1 MEDIAEVNNPLM
13 LKMKDITL
21 EFLTNPLYH
30 NMLHSKSGL
39 INNRKINKQD
49 IKFYRKRIYALSKD
63 LLKGDSPNES
73 LKKIHDDYVNA
84 AINYLKMIDTKDII
98 QEQYQN
104 QNEIVPDINTINFS
118 NEMGS
123 NEMGSNVMGSN
134 EMGSNV
140 MGSNEMGSNVM
151 GSNEMGPNEM
161 GPNESTN
168 VADANQQMM
177 RKIVNIS
184 NLDNYVVVTH
194 ANNTG
199 NEYTMP
205 TKKEINLHTQE
216 LKTKGIIKKDKKG
229 KKPKE

>member
-1 MEDIAEVNNPLM
+1 MEDIPEVVNPLM

-30 NMLHSKSGL
+30 NMINSKSGL
-39 INNRKINKQD
+39 LNNSKINKQD
-49 IKFYRKRIYALSKD
+49 IKFYRKRIYALSKH

-84 AINYLKMIDTKDII
+84 AIIYLKMIDTKDII

-104 QNEIVPDINTINFS
+104 EIFSDINNINFS

-123 NEMGSNVMGSN
+123 NEMGSN
-134 EMGSNV
+134 EMGS
-140 MGSNEMGSNVM
+140 
-151 GSNEMGPNEM
+151 
-161 GPNESTN
+161 NESTN

-184 NLDNYVVVTH
+184 NLDNYVIITNT
-194 ANNTG
+194 NNTG
-199 NEYTMP
+199 NEYTLP

-216 LKTKGIIKKDKKG
+216 LKTKGIIKKDKKV

>member
-30 NMLHSKSGL
+30 NMINSKSAS

-73 LKKIHDDYVNA
+73 LKKIHDDYVHA

-98 QEQYQN
+98 QEQYKN
-104 QNEIVPDINTINFS
+104 EIGQNEIGQNEIFPDINNFNFS
-118 NEMGS
+118 
-123 NEMGSNVMGSN
+123 
-134 EMGSNV
+134 
-140 MGSNEMGSNVM
+140 
-151 GSNEMGPNEM
+151 
-161 GPNESTN
+161 NESTN
-168 VADANQQMM
+168 VADADQQMM

-184 NLDNYVVVTH
+184 NLDNYVIITN

-199 NEYTMP
+199 NEYTLP

-229 KKPKE
+229 KKSKE

>member
-1 MEDIAEVNNPLM
+1 MEDIPEVVNPLM

-30 NMLHSKSGL
+30 NMINSKSGL
-39 INNRKINKQD
+39 INSNKINKQD

-84 AINYLKMIDTKDII
+84 AIIYLKMIDTKDII

-104 QNEIVPDINTINFS
+104 EILPDINNINFS
-118 NEMGS
+118 NEIGS
-123 NEMGSNVMGSN
+123 NEIASN
-134 EMGSNV
+134 EIAS
-140 MGSNEMGSNVM
+140 
-151 GSNEMGPNEM
+151 
-161 GPNESTN
+161 NESTN

-184 NLDNYVVVTH
+184 NLDNYVIITNK
-194 ANNTG
+194 NNIG
-199 NEYTMP
+199 NEYTLP

-229 KKPKE
+229 KTPKE

>member
-30 NMLHSKSGL
+30 NMINSKSGL
-39 INNRKINKQD
+39 INNNKINKQD
-49 IKFYRKRIYALSKD
+49 IKFYRKRIYALSKY

-84 AINYLKMIDTKDII
+84 AIIYLKMIDTKDII
-98 QEQYQN
+98 QEQYKVDSSS
-104 QNEIVPDINTINFS
+104 NEMLPDINNINFS
-118 NEMGS
+118 NEIGS
-123 NEMGSNVMGSN
+123 NEMGS
-134 EMGSNV
+134 
-140 MGSNEMGSNVM
+140 
-151 GSNEMGPNEM
+151 
-161 GPNESTN
+161 NESTN

-184 NLDNYVVVTH
+184 NLDNYVIITNV
-194 ANNTG
+194 NNTG
-199 NEYTMP
+199 NEYTLP

-229 KKPKE
+229 KNPKE

>member
-1 MEDIAEVNNPLM
+1 MYKLMEDIPQLVNPLM

-30 NMLHSKSGL
+30 NMINSKSSL
-39 INNRKINKQD
+39 INASKINKQD
-49 IKFYRKRIYALSKD
+49 IKFYKKRIYALSKD

-84 AINYLKMIDTKDII
+84 AIIYLKMIDTKDII
-98 QEQYQN
+98 QEQYK
-104 QNEIVPDINTINFS
+104 NEIGPNEMGPNEMGSNEMGSNEIGS

-123 NEMGSNVMGSN
+123 NEMGSNEMGSN
-134 EMGSNV
+134 EMD
-140 MGSNEMGSNVM
+140 SNETS
-151 GSNEMGPNEM
+151 
-161 GPNESTN
+161 N

-184 NLDNYVVVTH
+184 NLDNYVIITNK
-194 ANNTG
+194 NNIG

-216 LKTKGIIKKDKKG
+216 LKTKGLIKKDKKV
-229 KKPKE
+229 KQPKE

>member
-1 MEDIAEVNNPLM
+1 MEVIPEVVNPLM

-30 NMLHSKSGL
+30 NMINSKSEA
-39 INNRKINKQD
+39 INSRKINKQD

-63 LLKGDSPNES
+63 LLKGKYPNES

-84 AINYLKMIDTKDII
+84 AIIYLKMIDTKDII
-98 QEQYQN
+98 QEQYKIDSSTN
-104 QNEIVPDINTINFS
+104 EISQNELLPDINNINFS

-123 NEMGSNVMGSN
+123 NEPS
-134 EMGSNV
+134 
-140 MGSNEMGSNVM
+140 
-151 GSNEMGPNEM
+151 
-161 GPNESTN
+161 N

-184 NLDNYVVVTH
+184 NLDNYVIITNS
-194 ANNTG
+194 NNPG
-199 NEYTMP
+199 NEYTLP

>member
-1 MEDIAEVNNPLM
+1 MEDIPEVVNPLM

-30 NMLHSKSGL
+30 NMINSKSGL
-39 INNRKINKQD
+39 LNNSKINKQD
-49 IKFYRKRIYALSKD
+49 IKFYRKRIYALSKH

-84 AINYLKMIDTKDII
+84 AIIYLKMIDTKDII

-104 QNEIVPDINTINFS
+104 EIFSDINNINFS

-123 NEMGSNVMGSN
+123 NEMGS
-134 EMGSNV
+134 
-140 MGSNEMGSNVM
+140 
-151 GSNEMGPNEM
+151 
-161 GPNESTN
+161 NESTN

-184 NLDNYVVVTH
+184 NLDNYVIITNT
-194 ANNTG
+194 NNTG
-199 NEYTMP
+199 NEYTLP

-216 LKTKGIIKKDKKG
+216 LKTKGIIKKDKKV

>member
-30 NMLHSKSGL
+30 NMINSKSGL
-39 INNRKINKQD
+39 INNNKINKQD

-84 AINYLKMIDTKDII
+84 AIIYLKMIDTKDII
-98 QEQYQN
+98 QEQYKVDSSS
-104 QNEIVPDINTINFS
+104 NEIGDNEIGDNEILPDINNINFS

-123 NEMGSNVMGSN
+123 NEMGS
-134 EMGSNV
+134 
-140 MGSNEMGSNVM
+140 
-151 GSNEMGPNEM
+151 
-161 GPNESTN
+161 NESTN

-184 NLDNYVVVTH
+184 NLDNYVIITNV
-194 ANNTG
+194 NNTG
-199 NEYTMP
+199 NDYTLP
-205 TKKEINLHTQE
+205 TKKEINLHTKE

-229 KKPKE
+229 KKSKE

>member
-1 MEDIAEVNNPLM
+1 MEDIPEAVNPLM
-13 LKMKDITL
+13 SKMKDVTL

-30 NMLHSKSGL
+30 NIINSKSGL
-39 INNRKINKQD
+39 LNNNKINKQD

-84 AINYLKMIDTKDII
+84 AIIYLKMIDTKDII
-98 QEQYQN
+98 QEQYEN
-104 QNEIVPDINTINFS
+104 EKKNIDTSQNEILPDINNINFS

-123 NEMGSNVMGSN
+123 NEMGSN
-134 EMGSNV
+134 EMGS
-140 MGSNEMGSNVM
+140 
-151 GSNEMGPNEM
+151 
-161 GPNESTN
+161 NESTN

-184 NLDNYVVVTH
+184 NLDNYVIITN

-199 NEYTMP
+199 NEYTIP
-205 TKKEINLHTQE
+205 NKKEINLHTQE

>member
-30 NMLHSKSGL
+30 NMINSKSGL
-39 INNRKINKQD
+39 IKNNKINKQD

-84 AINYLKMIDTKDII
+84 AIIYLKMIDTKDII
-98 QEQYQN
+98 QEQYKVDSSS
-104 QNEIVPDINTINFS
+104 NEIGHNEIGDNEILPDINNINFS

-123 NEMGSNVMGSN
+123 NEMGSN
-134 EMGSNV
+134 EMGS
-140 MGSNEMGSNVM
+140 
-151 GSNEMGPNEM
+151 
-161 GPNESTN
+161 NESTN

-184 NLDNYVVVTH
+184 NLDNYVIITNV
-194 ANNTG
+194 NNTG
-199 NEYTMP
+199 NEYTLP
-205 TKKEINLHTQE
+205 TKKEINLHTKE

-229 KKPKE
+229 KKSKE

>member
-1 MEDIAEVNNPLM
+1 MEDIPQLVNPLM

-30 NMLHSKSGL
+30 NMINSKSSL
-39 INNRKINKQD
+39 INASKINKQD
-49 IKFYRKRIYALSKD
+49 IKFYKKRIYALSKD

-84 AINYLKMIDTKDII
+84 AIIYLKMIDTKDII
-98 QEQYQN
+98 QEQYK
-104 QNEIVPDINTINFS
+104 NEIGPNEMGPNEMGSNEMGSNEIGS

-123 NEMGSNVMGSN
+123 NEMGSNEMGSN
-134 EMGSNV
+134 EMD
-140 MGSNEMGSNVM
+140 SNETS
-151 GSNEMGPNEM
+151 
-161 GPNESTN
+161 N

-184 NLDNYVVVTH
+184 NLDNYVIITNK
-194 ANNTG
+194 NNIG

-216 LKTKGIIKKDKKG
+216 LKTKGLIKKDKKV
-229 KKPKE
+229 KQPKE

>member
-1 MEDIAEVNNPLM
+1 MEDIPEVVNPLM
-13 LKMKDITL
+13 IKMKDITL

-30 NMLHSKSGL
+30 NMINSKSGL
-39 INNRKINKQD
+39 IKNNKINKQD

-84 AINYLKMIDTKDII
+84 AIIYLKMIDTKDII

-104 QNEIVPDINTINFS
+104 EILPDINNINFS

-123 NEMGSNVMGSN
+123 NEMGSNEMGSN
-134 EMGSNV
+134 EK
-140 MGSNEMGSNVM
+140 
-151 GSNEMGPNEM
+151 
-161 GPNESTN
+161 TN

-184 NLDNYVVVTH
+184 NLDNYVIITNV
-194 ANNTG
+194 NNTG
-199 NEYTMP
+199 NEYTLP
-205 TKKEINLHTQE
+205 SKKEINLHTQE

-229 KKPKE
+229 KAPKE

>member
-30 NMLHSKSGL
+30 NMINSKSGL
-39 INNRKINKQD
+39 INNNKINKQD

-84 AINYLKMIDTKDII
+84 AIIYLKMIDTKDII
-98 QEQYQN
+98 QEQYKVDSSS
-104 QNEIVPDINTINFS
+104 NEIVHNEIEHNEILPDINNINFS
-118 NEMGS
+118 NE
-123 NEMGSNVMGSN
+123 
-134 EMGSNV
+134 
-140 MGSNEMGSNVM
+140 
-151 GSNEMGPNEM
+151 
-161 GPNESTN
+161 STN
-168 VADANQQMM
+168 VDEANQQMM

-184 NLDNYVVVTH
+184 NLDNYVIITNS
-194 ANNTG
+194 NNKG
-199 NEYTMP
+199 NEYTLP

>member
-1 MEDIAEVNNPLM
+1 
-13 LKMKDITL
+13 MKDITL

-30 NMLHSKSGL
+30 NMINSKSGL
-39 INNRKINKQD
+39 INSNKINKQD

-84 AINYLKMIDTKDII
+84 AIIYLKMIDTKDII

-104 QNEIVPDINTINFS
+104 EILPDINNINFS
-118 NEMGS
+118 NEIGS
-123 NEMGSNVMGSN
+123 NEIASN
-134 EMGSNV
+134 EIAS
-140 MGSNEMGSNVM
+140 
-151 GSNEMGPNEM
+151 
-161 GPNESTN
+161 NESTN

-184 NLDNYVVVTH
+184 NLDNYVIITNK
-194 ANNTG
+194 NNIG
-199 NEYTMP
+199 NEYTLP

-229 KKPKE
+229 KTPKE